1 MEKLNIYTRLQKI
14 QSEIKKLLRSE
25 ENKFQKYFYFDELQV
40 FRLLKPLL
48 NNYQLVLLM
57 SDDETKEFICEQSG
71 NMWLV
76 KYCKKCEVINTVDSE
91 EKLTYYFWAS
101 ALNQDPAK
109 AKGSAET
116 YAIKYFLSKFF
127 LIPVKDEEDPDSHPK
142 EEIIIPKQK
151 IREVINNK
159 QVQELY
165 DLFVTKRG
173 TDLSIQTNFLT
184 EIDKIMVK
192 YGMSGATN
200 TGNFRI
206 RLTTLTIKDYQH
218 LINYL
223 NKLPDT
229 K

>member
-14 QSEIKKLLRSE
+14 QSEIKELLRSE

-40 FRLLKPLL
+40 LRLLKPLL
-48 NNYQLVLLM
+48 NNYQLILLM

-127 LIPVKDEEDPDSHPK
+127 LIPAKDEEDPDSHPK
-142 EEIIIPKQK
+142 EEITIPKQK

>member
-1 MEKLNIYTRLQKI
+1 MEKISIYARLQKI
-14 QSEIKKLLRSE
+14 QDEVKELVRSE
-25 ENKFQKYFYFDELQV
+25 ENKFQKYFYFEELQV
-40 FRLLKPLL
+40 LRLLKPLL
-48 NNYQLVLLM
+48 NNHQLVLLI
-57 SDDETKEFICEQSG
+57 SDDENKEFICEQTG

-76 KYCKKCEVINTVDSE
+76 KYGKKCQIINVVNPQE
-91 EKLTYYFWAS
+91 NLTYYFWAS

-116 YAIKYFLSKFF
+116 YAIKYFLSKLF

-151 IREVINNK
+151 VREVINNK

-165 DLFVTKRG
+165 DLFVAKRG

-218 LINYL
+218 LITYL
-223 NKLPDT
+223 NKLPDA